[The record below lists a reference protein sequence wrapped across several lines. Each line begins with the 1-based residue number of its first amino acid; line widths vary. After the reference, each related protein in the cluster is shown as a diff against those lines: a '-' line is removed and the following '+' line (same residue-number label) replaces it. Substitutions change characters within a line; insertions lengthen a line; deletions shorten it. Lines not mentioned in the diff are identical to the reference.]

1 MGGWNTPPNLKQ
13 NSFIMTLDYA
23 INPRWFGNQE
33 PKCYIIVAHF
43 YDYTYCFKSIEM
55 ETLDTL
61 KECEDYL
68 KGLDKEDV
76 YEMMSEAIYTEDEND
91 EQSISDVNFEI
102 FGNEFKEGKE
112 CIHTLVATTKGIRY
126 LFPNE

>member
-1 MGGWNTPPNLKQ
+1 
-13 NSFIMTLDYA
+13 
-23 INPRWFGNQE
+23 
-33 PKCYIIVAHF
+33 
-43 YDYTYCFKSIEM
+43 
-55 ETLDTL
+55 
-61 KECEDYL
+61 
-68 KGLDKEDV
+68 LDKEDV

>member
-1 MGGWNTPPNLKQ
+1 
-13 NSFIMTLDYA
+13 MTLDYA

-55 ETLDTL
+55 ETFDTL